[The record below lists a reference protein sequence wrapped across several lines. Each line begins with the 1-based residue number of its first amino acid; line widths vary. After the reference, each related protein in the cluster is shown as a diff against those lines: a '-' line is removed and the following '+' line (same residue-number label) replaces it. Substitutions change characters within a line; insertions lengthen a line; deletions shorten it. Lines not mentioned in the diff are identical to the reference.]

1 MDGVKSEENQA
12 TLGSM
17 QSEEIFEGV
26 EGPALYAGGSK
37 GERLLL
43 LLIVDWNFTP
53 VASWAI
59 NCASREMNE
68 TKYIAGVIWRIFL
81 ECLSVQMVSKSK

>member
-26 EGPALYAGGSK
+26 EVYAGGSK

-68 TKYIAGVIWRIFL
+68 TKYIAGAIWRIFL